1 MLDVL
6 RANKNSVLTWV
17 ILVAIAVVFVVSFGP
32 GTRGF
37 TDRNV
42 QAASYAAKVDGRTVT
57 AAEYAQHYAQLF
69 RLYQQR
75 AGQAFTPAL
84 AEQLGL
90 RSMAM
95 NQLVERELVLT

>member
-1 MLDVL
+1 MLDIL

-42 QAASYAAKVDGRTVT
+42 QAGSFAAKVNGRTIT
-57 AAEYAQHYAQLF
+57 AADFE
-69 RLYQQR
+69 QQ
-75 AGQAFTPAL
+75 
-84 AEQLGL
+84 
-90 RSMAM
+90 
-95 NQLVERELVLT
+95 